1 MKNFEVECDQM
12 RSLETNVVCSWVSS
26 QDAMPSKSKKR
37 RVVED
42 DELGNVSSKSFD
54 NVSMAIDTMIDVMAK
69 CFAKS
74 YGAEI
79 HTALGVLD
87 LDPTSKIEAWIFLME
102 NTMYKKMFFGCPN
115 LKHKGILLTL
125 MPRSQNY

>member
-12 RSLETNVVCSWVSS
+12 RSLENNVVCSWVSS

-74 YGAEI
+74 YAAEI
-79 HTALGVLD
+79 HIALGVLD
-87 LDPTSKIEAWIFLME
+87 LDQTSKTEA
-102 NTMYKKMFFGCPN
+102 
-115 LKHKGILLTL
+115 
-125 MPRSQNY
+125 